1 MLFEQCANMARCD
14 NDSNDYL
21 ILLWKIYRAS
31 LPISLSLQYAGSSQI
46 SGDNDYLFLRQ
57 FPDIIW
63 ARISAFFG
71 EAKKCR
77 LRGPNYIGET
87 DAGNMSFYS

>member
-1 MLFEQCANMARCD
+1 MSSCLDSSVTCRLLLLGLADLASGSPVKPETHVMLQIKESVF
-14 NDSNDYL
+14 
-21 ILLWKIYRAS
+21 
-31 LPISLSLQYAGSSQI
+31 SSMN
-46 SGDNDYLFLRQ
+46 DNDYLFLRQ